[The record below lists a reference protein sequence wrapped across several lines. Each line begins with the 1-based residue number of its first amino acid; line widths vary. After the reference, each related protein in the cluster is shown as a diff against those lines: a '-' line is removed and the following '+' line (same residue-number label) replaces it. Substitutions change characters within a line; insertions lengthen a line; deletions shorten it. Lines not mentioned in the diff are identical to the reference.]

1 MARIAS
7 ISKLPQIAAY
17 FDELQ
22 AALMT
27 GLYDPTM
34 LAEDSTLARLEK
46 TLADHR
52 DHRGQT
58 GISLLRSRPS
68 GLAEAE
74 GLLPHAARFFRWTAS
89 FLWSQTAPQ
98 GPFQSGDEVGC
109 AEGTAGV
116 GASANRFNFLHD
128 ARRVQ
133 ILASRGGGPCLP
145 PKLHIQRRIG
155 VVATAMRGGA
165 RPGIGIRILHHPRA
179 NRVQLRVT

>member
-7 ISKLPQIAAY
+7 ISKSRQIAAY

-58 GISLLRSRPS
+58 GISLLRSHPS

-74 GLLPHAARFFRWTAS
+74 GLLPHAVRFFRWTAS

-98 GPFQSGDEVGC
+98 GPFQSGDEVG
-109 AEGTAGV
+109 APRGRPV
-116 GASANRFNFLHD
+116 WVLRRIASISSTTPA
-128 ARRVQ
+128 
-133 ILASRGGGPCLP
+133 ASRYSRHAAG
-145 PKLHIQRRIG
+145 
-155 VVATAMRGGA
+155 
-165 RPGIGIRILHHPRA
+165 
-179 NRVQLRVT
+179 

>member
-58 GISLLRSRPS
+58 GISLLRSHPS

-74 GLLPHAARFFRWTAS
+74 GLLPHAALLSVDGLLSPVADGAS
-89 FLWSQTAPQ
+89 GSFPERRRSRCP
-98 GPFQSGDEVGC
+98 
-109 AEGTAGV
+109 EGTAGV

-133 ILASRGGGPCLP
+133 ILAPRGGGPCLP